1 MFVVLGSQYFV
12 WDPIFFSNIFSMTVF
27 FLWSQIAYQIAPRRS
42 GDVASCYADP
52 SLAEKELGW
61 KAEFGLERMCK
72 CKLKSFLL
80 CSLHK

>member
-1 MFVVLGSQYFV
+1 M
-12 WDPIFFSNIFSMTVF
+12 IVF

-61 KAEFGLERMCK
+61 KAEYGLERMCK
-72 CKLKSFLL
+72 S
-80 CSLHK
+80 